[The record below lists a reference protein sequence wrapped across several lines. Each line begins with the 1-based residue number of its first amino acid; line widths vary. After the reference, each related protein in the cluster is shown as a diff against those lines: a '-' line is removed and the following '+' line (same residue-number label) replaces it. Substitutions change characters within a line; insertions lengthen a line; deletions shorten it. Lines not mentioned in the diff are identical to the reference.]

1 LFDQSIGENERI
13 FLETWVAENPGSR
26 QFVRLAWAY
35 TQEDRWDDA
44 IAILQRGL
52 VINPGF
58 IEARALLAGVLEKQG
73 DADGAIEQLQLAAR
87 ELQGHYP
94 IFEELARLQDE
105 AGRTSQARRAAAA
118 AEALAWALEDD
129 EPPAAEPVPPVPEA
143 RKMEPAAR
151 QKLVSRLDALQRAA
165 KRRSQRLSS

>member
-1 LFDQSIGENERI
+1 MFDQPIGETERA
-13 FLETWVAENPGSR
+13 FLETWVVENPGSR

-35 TQEDRWDDA
+35 AQEERWESA
-44 IAILQRGL
+44 IAILERGL

-73 DADGAIEQLQLAAR
+73 DSEGAIGQLQMAAR

-105 AGRTSQARRAAAA
+105 AGRSAQAGRAAAA
-118 AEALAWALEDD
+118 AEALAWALED
-129 EPPAAEPVPPVPEA
+129 AEAPLAPEA
-143 RKMEPAAR
+143 PPDQMALEAGAEAR
-151 QKLVSRLDALQRAA
+151 EKLVNRLDALRLAA
-165 KRRSQRLSS
+165 KRRSQRLPS